1 MTAAEARVASA
12 LIVTLCGLAS
22 AAAAM
27 VTAMVAAVVGV
38 IVRVIA
44 AVIAAVIADVVFS
57 VIATVIAST
66 IVSTIVRTGR
76 IGVNALNAAGNRA
89 GNTVGGNFHSPRF
102 AGDLDGGI
110 RLGFGG
116 NYCRRDGFT
125 GGRALAVPVAVT
137 ASGKGRQAVI
147 HRRQQ
152 TA

>member
-27 VTAMVAAVVGV
+27 VTAVVAAVVGV

-44 AVIAAVIADVVFS
+44 DVVF
-57 VIATVIAST
+57 
-66 IVSTIVRTGR
+66 STIVRTGR
-76 IGVNALNAAGNRA
+76 IGVNALNAAGNTA
-89 GNTVGGNFHSPRF
+89 GNKAWKTVGNTIGGNFHSPRF

-116 NYCRRDGFT
+116 NFCRPDGFT

-137 ASGKGRQAVI
+137 ASGKGRQAII
-147 HRRQQ
+147 HRRLQ